1 MKAREA
7 EARGPVWV
15 TRGKSTRPA
24 IIVHTE
30 SGRPLKVWVSYTDG
44 LHPVQAKVTP
54 AQLEKRGS
62 R

>member
-1 MKAREA
+1 
-7 EARGPVWV
+7 V

-30 SGRPLKVWVSYTDG
+30 PGRPLKVWVSYTDG